1 MMFAVNLNAA
11 MWCAGVYFAASAF
24 VCAVCF
30 LLYACVLPKLPFV
43 QYHRKR
49 SKSSLQ
55 PYIMEAIPPRPAVE
69 EQDRRASSHSKV
81 EPDTDAELHDQEV
94 CGCFPTKA
102 HKMCLLTTLT

>member
-1 MMFAVNLNAA
+1 MSAVNLDAA

-30 LLYACVLPKLPFV
+30 LLYACILPKLPFV

-55 PYIMEAIPPRPAVE
+55 PYIMEAIPPRPALQE
-69 EQDRRASSHSKV
+69 HDRRATSHSKI
-81 EPDTDAELHDQEV
+81 ESETYAELQDQEV
-94 CGCFPTKA
+94 SGCFPTKA
-102 HKMCLLTTLT
+102 HKMCLLTKLT